1 MRKVAVLEGAP
12 WIPTSN
18 TEYFGRFNGNQGGT
32 LMYNGKQLYGLGLH
46 GQERALPIVARYGKE
61 PGQKA

>member
-1 MRKVAVLEGAP
+1 
-12 WIPTSN
+12 
-18 TEYFGRFNGNQGGT
+18 
-32 LMYNGKQLYGLGLH
+32 MYNGKQLYGLGLH